1 MKKLSVSFTIGKAS
15 APNKINLKHN
25 KREFVAK
32 NVDVRKV
39 DANVEYIVEDV
50 EEAYKKLFDEAVA
63 EYNQKVSRPCRQI
76 KDYFKHISEGKR
88 EEPFYE
94 AIVQFGDVDTAAC
107 GSESGKMCKIMLEE
121 FMNDFIK
128 HNPNLHVF
136 YATLHLD
143 EATPHLHIDF
153 IPFYTKG
160 RKNGLSKGVSM
171 KAALIEQG
179 FVPKNPKVNQ
189 LVAWEESERSVMEK
203 ILNRHGIEREDKNAH
218 YEHMTVNEYKDMKHY
233 QDEVK
238 QTIKNIKSIATV
250 SAEETNAENIIR
262 LKDKISSLEFENTN
276 LKKEKDSPY
285 VAFFYSSP
293 EKQEFVMDEIRRR
306 KIPIRETENGFEA
319 KEIYKPVIR
328 EIENSFKSVGGNKR
342 DVLRNDIDR
351 ILMQSDSFED
361 FLKKLQ
367 ALGYEIKKGK
377 YIAARPLQAQ
387 NFIRFKSLGEHYSE
401 QALRNRFTNKQKFE
415 SDIDQKITEGEQ
427 KKIDVT
433 VLRVMRFYTVSF
445 KKGELPCRRIHKNKP
460 FSWKND
466 EVLDRLTR
474 LNNLINEGVT
484 LETMRYDF
492 AEAEKKCN
500 EVENSIKTSR
510 KDLNFFLELKEQA
523 ELLFEGKRSEKFSL
537 NQARETFAQHRNI
550 NKNNYNKLDELIQ
563 TEKENIQ
570 NYENDLAAEKEKLK
584 ETSDTLALA
593 EKVFGGTY
601 IQSLVND
608 ERYRT
613 ASDFIPNGFW
623 NA

>member
-1 MKKLSVSFTIGKAS
+1 
-15 APNKINLKHN
+15 
-25 KREFVAK
+25 
-32 NVDVRKV
+32 
-39 DANVEYIVEDV
+39 
-50 EEAYKKLFDEAVA
+50 
-63 EYNQKVSRPCRQI
+63 
-76 KDYFKHISEGKR
+76 
-88 EEPFYE
+88 
-94 AIVQFGDVDTAAC
+94 
-107 GSESGKMCKIMLEE
+107 
-121 FMNDFIK
+121 
-128 HNPNLHVF
+128 
-136 YATLHLD
+136 
-143 EATPHLHIDF
+143 
-153 IPFYTKG
+153 
-160 RKNGLSKGVSM
+160 
-171 KAALIEQG
+171 
-179 FVPKNPKVNQ
+179 
-189 LVAWEESERSVMEK
+189 
-203 ILNRHGIEREDKNAH
+203 
-218 YEHMTVNEYKDMKHY
+218 
-233 QDEVK
+233 
-238 QTIKNIKSIATV
+238 
-250 SAEETNAENIIR
+250 
-262 LKDKISSLEFENTN
+262 
-276 LKKEKDSPY
+276 
-285 VAFFYSSP
+285 
-293 EKQEFVMDEIRRR
+293 MDEIRRR

-351 ILMQSDSFED
+351 LLMQSDSFED

-377 YIAARPLQAQ
+377 YIAARPLQSQ

-415 SDIDQKITEGEQ
+415 ADVYQKITEGEQ

-474 LNNLINEGVT
+474 LNNLINEGAT

-500 EVENSIKTSR
+500 EVENSLKTSR

-537 NQARETFAQHRNI
+537 NQARETFSQHKNI
-550 NKNNYNKLDELIQ
+550 NKDNYNKLDELIQ

-570 NYENDLAAEKEKLK
+570 NYENDLAAEKAKLK
-584 ETSDTLALA
+584 ETSDTFSLA

>member
-1 MKKLSVSFTIGKAS
+1 MKSLSVSFTLGKAS
-15 APNKINLKHN
+15 VPKNINLKHN
-25 KREFVAK
+25 MREFIARNIDKKKVAD
-32 NVDVRKV
+32 NIT
-39 DANVEYIVEDV
+39 YIQEDV
-50 EEAYKKLFDEAVA
+50 EEAYNKLFSEAVA
-63 EYNQKVSRPCRQI
+63 EYNRKQSRPARHI
-76 KDYFKHISEGKR
+76 KDYFKHILEGKR
-88 EEPFYE
+88 EEAYYE
-94 AIVQFGDVDTAAC
+94 AVVQFGDVETAAC
-107 GSESGKMCKIMLEE
+107 DSEMGKLCKKMLDEYVNH
-121 FMNDFIK
+121 FQK
-128 HNPNLHVF
+128 RNPNLHVF
-136 YATLHLD
+136 NAVMHLD

-160 RKNGLSKGVSM
+160 RKKGLSKGVSM
-171 KAALIEQG
+171 KAALDEQG
-179 FVPKNPKVNQ
+179 FTAKNFKENR
-189 LVAWEESERSVMEK
+189 LVAWEESERSAMEK
-203 ILNRHGIEREDKNAH
+203 ILNEHGIEREDKNAH
-218 YEHMTVNEYKDMKHY
+218 YKHMTVDEYKSNKDNQKLYNKMEKLLSVSENDMAESEIRRMKVELHSL
-233 QDEVK
+233 
-238 QTIKNIKSIATV
+238 KN
-250 SAEETNAENIIR
+250 
-262 LKDKISSLEFENTN
+262 ENTN

-285 VAFFYSSP
+285 VAFFYSLP

-351 ILMQSDSFED
+351 LLMQSDSFED

-415 SDIDQKITEGEQ
+415 ADIDQKITEGEQ

-466 EVLDRLTR
+466 EVLDGLTR
-474 LNNLINEGVT
+474 LNNKINDGAT

-492 AEAEKKCN
+492 TEAEKKCN
-500 EVENSIKTSR
+500 EVENSLKTSR

-550 NKNNYNKLDELIQ
+550 NKNNYNKLNELIQ

-570 NYENDLAAEKEKLK
+570 NYENYLAAEKAKLK
-584 ETSDTLALA
+584 ETSDTLTLA

>member
-1 MKKLSVSFTIGKAS
+1 MKKLSVSFTLGKAS
-15 APNKINLKHN
+15 EPKNINLKHN
-25 KREFVAK
+25 MRKFIAK
-32 NVDVRKV
+32 NVDRSKI
-39 DANVEYIVEDV
+39 DDNILYINEDV
-50 EEAYKKLFDEAVA
+50 EETYSKLFDEAVA
-63 EYNQKVSRPCRQI
+63 EYNKNVSRPCRQI
-76 KDYFKHISEGKR
+76 KNYFKHISEGKR
-88 EEPFYE
+88 EEAYYE
-94 AIVQFGDVDTAAC
+94 AIVQFGDINTAAC
-107 GSESGKMCKIMLEE
+107 GTESGNLCKKMLTEY
-121 FMNDFIK
+121 MNDFINR
-128 HNPNLHVF
+128 NPNLHVF
-136 YATLHLD
+136 CATMHLD

-189 LVAWEESERSVMEK
+189 LVAWEESERSAMEK
-203 ILNRHGIEREDKNAH
+203 ILNSHGIEREDKNAH
-218 YEHMTVNEYKDMKHY
+218 YGHMTVEEYKNSR
-233 QDEVK
+233 DED
-238 QTIKNIKSIATV
+238 IF
-250 SAEETNAENIIR
+250 
-262 LKDKISSLEFENTN
+262 LKKIEDKLVVTDKELDQKEVRKLKVEMDSLLRENTH

-306 KIPIRETENGFEA
+306 KIPFRETENGFEA

-351 ILMQSDSFED
+351 LLMQSDSFED

-401 QALRNRFTNKQKFE
+401 QALRTRFTNKQKFE
-415 SDIDQKITEGEQ
+415 ADVDQKITEGEQ

-445 KKGELPCRRIHKNKP
+445 KKGELPCRRIHKKKP

-466 EVLDRLTR
+466 EVLDGLTR
-474 LNNLINEGVT
+474 LNNKINDGAT

-500 EVENSIKTSR
+500 EVENSLKTSR

-537 NQARETFAQHRNI
+537 NQARETFAQHKNI

-584 ETSDTLALA
+584 ETSDTLTLA